1 MARRPRLA
9 KKGGVKLAGGAVRAR
24 VKFEEQK
31 HKRDIAGKF
40 ADKPGAGND
49 APKKSVGMGVGL
61 KGGKHAVSTDSPNK
75 AEWLATAKTKRV
87 NGNDQIKLHV
97 AANPKKPGTASEAR
111 FAMYE
116 DGMTVAEFKAKGGW
130 NGDIAYDR
138 KNGFITVHDPADYKA
153 MKAATTSTV
162 AEINPAGATGRLKA
176 IKDEVAPP
184 PPPPKKVEVEPPPPP
199 KQVEVEPPPPA
210 KPPEAPA
217 APAKPVVSDEVVTYT
232 KGGTITDPDLNGIPL
247 KPWKPPA
254 DDDWV
259 NVEGQ
264 MPGLVEPPLVTKG
277 KKAGAGVL
285 IVEPDGRV
293 WLAKPKGAY
302 GGYKHTFPKGSQEK
316 GLNLQA
322 NAIKEAY
329 EETGLK
335 VRITGFAGDFEGDT
349 SVARYYTAV
358 RTGGTPLDHGWESE
372 AVVLAPKGKLGQFL
386 NKQRDKDI
394 AAAHL
399 KPEAEPPAPT
409 APKAEP
415 PAPVVP
421 KPEPE
426 VPPAPKPAPAPAPE
440 PAAPKVDVV
449 VGQGLPKP
457 MPNDHRFKAEE
468 LMDMPAGKMT
478 DEGDKG
484 LEWEFKKEYHQYGG
498 HAWVQGKGGNTIKDQ
513 ADFNQRY
520 KEAPLTYLS
529 DDEYDNLG
537 YTTVNMKKLPTFNEV
552 NAHSGTYGIGHRR
565 DPKAIRDRF
574 FNGVTTPP
582 IVLKSGNTLRLMAG
596 QSRIWTGLASG
607 IRVPVKIIDVT
618 PGGPKPQLVVP
629 KPSAPAPPA
638 ATTPKVK
645 TLADLDDDDII
656 AIGPSS
662 EMNAGYFKKLTDP
675 DAIAAVNARI
685 ASGAWKTKPKPPPKV
700 KLTEADVSFS
710 DGLAS
715 AKYKAQFVERMNKLP
730 TKFVNAALAIGKPQ
744 VYGKFSSVKGLVKAK
759 GAEAFYSPFTKRVS
773 FFEDKSKKAEKAF
786 KTMGWSAEDQEQ
798 HHTTIIAHE
807 MGHQL
812 DYAERLTASGR
823 GGAHPEFVAIGKR
836 IRQKYWAI
844 PNKTHEEKWA
854 QYFVDTDTE
863 LWASAT
869 EMTMT
874 GGRRWVSDAK
884 STLGRLMRE
893 EGLSDWMENY
903 YRKAGFL

>member
-1 MARRPRLA
+1 MRRPRA
-9 KKGGVKLAGGAVRAR
+9 KTKKGGVKLAGGAALARA
-24 VKFEEQK
+24 KFEESK
-31 HKRDIAGKF
+31 HKRDIGGKF
-40 ADKPGAGND
+40 ANKPGMAE

-61 KGGKHAVSTDSPNK
+61 KSGKHAVSTESPNK
-75 AEWLATAKTKRV
+75 AEWLVSAKTKRV
-87 NGNDQIKLHV
+87 TGGDQIKLHV
-97 AANPKKPGTASEAR
+97 TANPKKPGTAAEVR
-111 FAMYE
+111 FAQYKE
-116 DGMTVAEFKAKGGW
+116 GMTVAEFKAAGGW
-130 NGDIAYDR
+130 NEDLAYDR
-138 KNGFITVHDPADYKA
+138 KKGFITIHDPADFKA
-153 MKAATTSTV
+153 VKTATTSSV
-162 AEINPAGATGRLKA
+162 SEINPAGATGRLKA

-184 PPPPKKVEVEPPPPP
+184 PPPPKQVDVEPPPLP
-199 KQVEVEPPPPA
+199 KPVEVEPPPPA

-232 KGGTITDPDLNGIPL
+232 KGGTITDPELNGVPL

-254 DDDWV
+254 DDKWAD
-259 NVEGQ
+259 VEGQ

-277 KKAGAGVL
+277 KKPGSGVL

-316 GLNLQA
+316 GLSLQA

-335 VRITGFAGDFEGDT
+335 VRITGHAGDFEGDT

-358 RTGGTPLDHGWESE
+358 REGGTPLDHGWESE

-394 AAAHL
+394 ANAHL
-399 KPEAEPPAPT
+399 KPDAEPAAPP

-421 KPEPE
+421 KPEP
-426 VPPAPKPAPAPAPE
+426 VAPPAPKPAPAAPPE
-440 PAAPKVDVV
+440 PAAPKAEVV
-449 VGQGLPKP
+449 PGEGLPKP
-457 MPNDHRFKAEE
+457 MPNNHRYKADE
-468 LMDMPAGKMT
+468 LVDMPANRMV

-484 LEWEFKKEYHQYGG
+484 LEWEFKKEYHTYGG
-498 HAWVQGKGGNTIKDQ
+498 HAWVQSKGGNTIKDQ

-520 KEAPLTYLS
+520 KEAPLTYLTN
-529 DDEYDNLG
+529 DEYDGLQ
-537 YTTVNMKKLPTFNEV
+537 YTSVNTKKLMTYDEV
-552 NAHSGTYGIGHRR
+552 YQKLHLRR

-574 FNGVTTPP
+574 YNGVTTPP

-618 PGGPKPQLVVP
+618 PGGPKPPLAVP
-629 KPSAPAPPA
+629 KPSPPAPAPASAPA

-700 KLTEADVSFS
+700 KLTEADVSWS
-710 DGLAS
+710 DGAVS
-715 AKYKAQFVERMNKLP
+715 AKYKAKFVERMNKLP

-744 VYGKFSSVKGLVKAK
+744 VYGKFSSVKGFIKAK

-773 FFEDKSKKAEKAF
+773 FFEDKSKKAEKTH
-786 KTMGWSAEDQEQ
+786 KLMNWSAEDTEQ

-812 DYAERLTASGR
+812 DYAERLTGSGR
-823 GGAHPEFVAIGKR
+823 GGAHPEFVAMGRK
-836 IRQKYWAI
+836 IRQKYLAI
-844 PNKTHEEKWA
+844 PNKTHEERWA

-884 STLGRLMRE
+884 STLGKLMRE

-903 YRKAGFL
+903 YRKAGYL